1 MQRGRIRMEG
11 PDVMLNASNAQSLGM
26 ALHELLTNSV
36 KYGALSNGEGEIF
49 LGWAAGLYGDGHQR
63 VTVRWIE
70 SGGPPVRAPVAKGF
84 GTRVLERFAEHSLEG
99 RADLEFAPEGLRWLA
114 SWRNSP
120 MDAKSGS

>member
-11 PDVMLNASNAQSLGM
+11 PDVMLNASDAQSLGM

-49 LGWAAGLYGDGHQR
+49 LGWVAGPHGDGHQH

-70 SGGPPVRAPVAKGF
+70 LGGPPVRAPVAKGF

-99 RADLEFAPEGLRWLA
+99 RADLEFAPEGLRWQA
-114 SWRNSP
+114 SWRNTP
-120 MDAKSGS
+120 LHAKNGT